1 MKRIVFSANLTD
13 FVFFSRNVNF
23 IRFVLWQCDSLFNLS
38 QIFLF
43 ENHFCLFVIR
53 LNFCS
58 HFIWLKIHGALKTC
72 LIYHQ
77 HKQRYLCILKER
89 KQTKKK
95 LTELKNETKR
105 KTKTKKLNKFIRAS
119 FFTHRERGFL
129 ANEKNQS
136 VVLIKLEF
144 EELKKKKKSWKRN
157 LIPCSIHVKCF
168 TVGVWVWMW
177 VFVALTHTF
186 QIWLI

>member
-1 MKRIVFSANLTD
+1 M
-13 FVFFSRNVNF
+13 
-23 IRFVLWQCDSLFNLS
+23 
-38 QIFLF
+38 
-43 ENHFCLFVIR
+43 IR

-129 ANEKNQS
+129 ANEK
-136 VVLIKLEF
+136 KY
-144 EELKKKKKSWKRN
+144 R
-157 LIPCSIHVKCF
+157 SIG
-168 TVGVWVWMW
+168 GVDKVR
-177 VFVALTHTF
+177 
-186 QIWLI
+186 I